1 MNSARKLAAEAVAI
15 IEEELQRRISL
26 AELAERLH
34 YSPYYLQRAFVEAVG
49 LPPARYAQRRRL
61 TEAAL
66 QLCYTRRPLADI
78 ALAAGYE
85 SQQAFTAAF
94 AAFYKQPPRAFRE
107 EGRFYPLQ
115 LRHRPRQL
123 SARGAR
129 RFGAVRPAQREDIPA
144 WTELAFSTVEGF
156 PHLEEEGFARAL
168 AAAVAEGRAFL
179 LPTGEGELA
188 GAVILGR
195 APGWIDYLTVSPHC
209 RRRGAARAM
218 LRFAAAR
225 WPGSPLYLTTFRA
238 GDRADPGYRVA
249 FLRLGFVEGPLRVE
263 FGYPTQQMTL
273 FPPEGRRRDG

>member
-1 MNSARKLAAEAVAI
+1 M
-15 IEEELQRRISL
+15 
-26 AELAERLH
+26 
-34 YSPYYLQRAFVEAVG
+34 
-49 LPPARYAQRRRL
+49 
-61 TEAAL
+61 
-66 QLCYTRRPLADI
+66 
-78 ALAAGYE
+78 
-85 SQQAFTAAF
+85 
-94 AAFYKQPPRAFRE
+94 
-107 EGRFYPLQ
+107 
-115 LRHRPRQL
+115 
-123 SARGAR
+123 
-129 RFGAVRPAQREDIPA
+129 RPAQREDIPA

-156 PHLEEEGFARAL
+156 PHLEAEGFGRAL

-249 FLRLGFVEGPLRVE
+249 FLRLGLVEGPLRVE
-263 FGYPTQQMTL
+263 FGYPTQQMIL
-273 FPPEGRRRDG
+273 FSPEGRRRDG

>member
-15 IEEELQRRISL
+15 IEGELQRRISL

-34 YSPYYLQRAFVEAVG
+34 YSPYYLQRAFVGAVG

-123 SARGAR
+123 CSL
-129 RFGAVRPAQREDIPA
+129 P
-144 WTELAFSTVEGF
+144 
-156 PHLEEEGFARAL
+156 
-168 AAAVAEGRAFL
+168 EGRGGLARCARPKGRTSPPGQSWPFPRWRAF
-179 LPTGEGELA
+179 PT
-188 GAVILGR
+188 
-195 APGWIDYLTVSPHC
+195 W
-209 RRRGAARAM
+209 RRRGLAA
-218 LRFAAAR
+218 
-225 WPGSPLYLTTFRA
+225 
-238 GDRADPGYRVA
+238 
-249 FLRLGFVEGPLRVE
+249 PLRRRWRR
-263 FGYPTQQMTL
+263 GGPSSC
-273 FPPEGRRRDG
+273 PPGRGSWRGRSSWGARPGGSIT